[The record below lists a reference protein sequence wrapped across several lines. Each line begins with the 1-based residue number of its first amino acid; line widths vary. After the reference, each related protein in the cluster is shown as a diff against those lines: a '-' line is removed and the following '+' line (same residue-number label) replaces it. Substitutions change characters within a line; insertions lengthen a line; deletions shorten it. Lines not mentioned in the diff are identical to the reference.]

1 MMKSVLKNKRTV
13 SDKRFDI
20 ILQYQKRVND
30 LYILFKMII
39 SIFFFVSDSTASK
52 YSARSSLS
60 LQELVEPWMAPA
72 LADPASSAENP
83 LESIFPTST
92 SQQAVKSTE
101 ILELDLQRSR
111 SQALVI
117 VLFQN
122 NISEKK
128 KNIGCYFSKSKIK
141 VIHSLIIL
149 RNNIKMLP
157 SSDRSLIMSS
167 FMLRFCQQILSEGSK
182 SLLQLFNAIHTIISF
197 SGLRIGKNSAEII

>member
-1 MMKSVLKNKRTV
+1 MITNNHDKRTV
-13 SDKRFDI
+13 SEKHFDI

-39 SIFFFVSDSTASK
+39 SNFFFVSDSTASK

-101 ILELDLQRSR
+101 ILELDLEESL
-111 SQALVI
+111 SSLVI

-182 SLLQLFNAIHTIISF
+182 S
-197 SGLRIGKNSAEII
+197 

>member
-1 MMKSVLKNKRTV
+1 MITNNHDKRTV
-13 SDKRFDI
+13 SEKHFDI

-39 SIFFFVSDSTASK
+39 SNFFFVSDSTASK

-101 ILELDLQRSR
+101 ILELDLEESL
-111 SQALVI
+111 SSLVI

-182 SLLQLFNAIHTIISF
+182 SLLQLFNAIHTIISL
-197 SGLRIGKNSAEII
+197 SGLRIGKKQC